1 MKQSLVRRVMT
12 GCCLTLLTAAGASA
26 QVLGTFSWQMQPY
39 CNIVTLTL
47 TQTPGGFTADG
58 SDNQCGAAKLAGAAG
73 MALFNPDGT
82 VGLEFTIVTAPSGK
96 AVHVSA
102 SVNPGNG
109 SGSWTDSVG
118 NSGTMALGAPGSGSP
133 RPLPASGLGAAV
145 ITSAEIAPNAVG
157 VSNINAAQVQTR
169 ITGSCPAGQTVSGV
183 NQNGSVTCAAPP
195 VELLAAFVASNGAL
209 TRGSGATNA
218 LSLGTG
224 LYEVGFN
231 RDVTQCYYSA
241 NSFDASSRVVQQL
254 QPRSGNPNGVF
265 LSLKTTDG
273 ANTLVNGSFYLTVFC
288 PRP

>member
-1 MKQSLVRRVMT
+1 MKPSLIRRVLT

-183 NQNGSVTCAAPP
+183 NQNGSVSCAAPP
-195 VELLAAFVASNGAL
+195 VELLAALVSSNATL

-241 NSFDASSRVVQQL
+241 NSFDPSSRVVHQL

-265 LSLKTTDG
+265 LLLRTTDG
-273 ANTLVNGSFYLTVFC
+273 TNTLANGSFYLTVFC